1 MGYCLKVEDP
11 YLQGFCQSQSFKV
24 MLFFNEDEIWI
35 SFWSLYLEIVRI
47 MYIHPK
53 DLGCLLSDRGK
64 GFWNFCICDE
74 SPLTP

>member
-35 SFWSLYLEIVRI
+35 SFRSLYLEMVRI
-47 MYIHPK
+47 MYLFYIGLCTYIPK
-53 DLGCLLSDRGK
+53 TWDA
-64 GFWNFCICDE
+64 F
-74 SPLTP
+74 